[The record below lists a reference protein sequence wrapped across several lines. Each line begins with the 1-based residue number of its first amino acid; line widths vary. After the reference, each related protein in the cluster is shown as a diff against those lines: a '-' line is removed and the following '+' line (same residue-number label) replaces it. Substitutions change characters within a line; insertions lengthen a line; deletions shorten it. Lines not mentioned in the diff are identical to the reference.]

1 MKKYKN
7 LSGKSSVATFELAK
21 DSVKV
26 RFTNQSVYLYSN
38 QATGMDNVRQM
49 KTLAEAGKGLGTFI
63 ESKVKDKYA
72 RKVR

>member
-7 LSGKSSVATFELAK
+7 LSEKSTVTAFEIAK
-21 DSVKV
+21 DAVKV
-26 RFTNQSVYLYSN
+26 RFADNSVYLYSN
-38 QATGMDNVRQM
+38 QATGSANISKM

-63 ESKVKDKYA
+63 EASVKDKFA

>member
-7 LSGKSSVATFELAK
+7 LSGKSTVTMFELAK

-26 RFTNQSVYLYSN
+26 RFADQSVYLYSN
-38 QATGMDNVRQM
+38 QATGMANVSQM

-63 ESKVKDKYA
+63 ETKIKDSFA

>member
-7 LSGKSSVATFELAK
+7 LSGKSTVTSFELAK

-26 RFTNQSVYLYSN
+26 RFADQSVYLYSN
-38 QATGMDNVRQM
+38 QATGMANVSQM
-49 KTLAEAGKGLGTFI
+49 KILAGEGKGLGTFI
-63 ESKVKDKYA
+63 ETKVKDCFA

>member
-7 LSGKSSVATFELAK
+7 LSGKSNVATFELAK

-26 RFTNQSVYLYSN
+26 RFADQSVYLYSN
-38 QATGMDNVRQM
+38 QATGMANVRQM

-63 ESKVKDKYA
+63 ETNVKQKFA

>member
-1 MKKYKN
+1 MKTYKN
-7 LSGKSSVATFELAK
+7 LSGKSTVASFELAK

-26 RFTNQSVYLYSN
+26 RFNDQSVYLYSN
-38 QATGMDNVRQM
+38 QASGSANVRQM

-63 ESKVKDKYA
+63 DANVKTKFA

>member
-7 LSGKSSVATFELAK
+7 LSGKSTVAQFELAK

-38 QATGMDNVRQM
+38 QATGMANVTQM

-63 ESKVKDKYA
+63 EAKVKDTFA